1 MLHRRRKNATPVFG
15 TGGPTSIVLN
25 GLSIDAGRLNNNF
38 GIISPTGDE
47 SGYYERA
54 FVVAQFI
61 ARLEHG

>member
-1 MLHRRRKNATPVFG
+1 MLPCCCKNVTPVPG
-15 TGGPTSIVLN
+15 MGELTSIVLN
-25 GLSIDAGRLNNNF
+25 GLSKCKLDNNR

-47 SGYYERA
+47 SPYYERA